1 MEQALAAIHLSNP
14 RRLPMEFSF
23 GCHEQK
29 VALGCRFPAEL
40 VTAVTTQLAA
50 HYPSATLTRHHDEAV
65 SPQAGTPR
73 QTWSVELRLRP
84 DLFPIRRYA
93 QFDDALN
100 RNASDPLTGLFAA
113 LTPDKHERMRSTI
126 AITACPAKARRVR
139 HCRKVVGRLA
149 RPFFRSHPALAHW
162 YASAATCRRASIRA
176 LAVALRLLSNASGS
190 SAGTPSLN
198 TSSARAHER
207 EEDIQAASD
216 KLGRHL
222 FEVRIHVTVAA
233 PLEDAARAKQLLR
246 QMTGAFGQFTIPR
259 MATFHVSRVRRS
271 DPRGRRSAGGF
282 LLSSEELATLW
293 HPATATVRAPAMQ
306 VTESRE
312 LEPPV
317 TLPLVR
323 NEPAIAQIGR
333 IAFRGRQDTFGI
345 QPEDR
350 RRHLAII
357 GKTGMGKTTLLQ
369 RLIISD
375 IVAGRGLAVIDPHG
389 DLADS
394 ILDCIPPRRTN
405 EVIVFDAGD
414 RDYPFSFNPLS
425 CPDMNQRP
433 LVASGVVSS
442 FKKLYGDSW
451 GPRLEHI
458 LRNGLLALLEDP
470 STSLL
475 SLQRLLGD
483 GSYRKGIV
491 DRLGD
496 PVVRAFWQ
504 HEFASWKPQY
514 QVEAVAPIQN
524 KLGQFLA
531 HPILRAILGQ
541 ACSRLDLRLVMDE
554 GQVLVA
560 NLSKGKIGEDG
571 STLLGSLLVTSLQ
584 LAAMSRA
591 DQPEADRRDFFLYV
605 DEFQHFATDSF
616 ATILSEARKYRLNL
630 VLANQYLAQMEESTA
645 AALFGN
651 VGSLLAFQVG
661 ADDAETLAAQLGED
675 LTARD
680 LLSLPRFRA
689 YARLLIDGLPSRPFS
704 LETLPP
710 PKPPRQGARG
720 QVARRAS
727 RHRYNRPARHVAAE
741 IAAALSH

>member
-1 MEQALAAIHLSNP
+1 M
-14 RRLPMEFSF
+14 
-23 GCHEQK
+23 
-29 VALGCRFPAEL
+29 V
-40 VTAVTTQLAA
+40 
-50 HYPSATLTRHHDEAV
+50 
-65 SPQAGTPR
+65 
-73 QTWSVELRLRP
+73 
-84 DLFPIRRYA
+84 
-93 QFDDALN
+93 
-100 RNASDPLTGLFAA
+100 
-113 LTPDKHERMRSTI
+113 
-126 AITACPAKARRVR
+126 
-139 HCRKVVGRLA
+139 
-149 RPFFRSHPALAHW
+149 
-162 YASAATCRRASIRA
+162 
-176 LAVALRLLSNASGS
+176 
-190 SAGTPSLN
+190 
-198 TSSARAHER
+198 
-207 EEDIQAASD
+207 
-216 KLGRHL
+216 
-222 FEVRIHVTVAA
+222 
-233 PLEDAARAKQLLR
+233 
-246 QMTGAFGQFTIPR
+246 GAFGQFTVPGR
-259 MATFHVSRVRRS
+259 AGFRAAQVRAS
-271 DPRGRRSAGGF
+271 DAAKPAAARRGF
-282 LLSSEELATLW
+282 LLSCEELATLW
-293 HPATATVRAPAMQ
+293 HPPTVTVRVPTVLA
-306 VTESRE
+306 VGSRE

-317 TLPLVR
+317 TLSLAR
-323 NEPAIAQIGR
+323 NEPEIAELGR
-333 IAFRGRQDTFGI
+333 IAFRQERGVFGI
-345 QPEDR
+345 RLEDR
-350 RRHLAII
+350 RRHLAVI

-369 RLIISD
+369 RLIVSD

-389 DLADS
+389 DLAES

-405 EVIVFDAGD
+405 EVIAFDAGD
-414 RDYPFSFNPLS
+414 RDYPLSFNPLS
-425 CPDMNQRP
+425 CPDVNQRP
-433 LVASGVVSS
+433 LVASGIVSS

-458 LRNGLLALLEDP
+458 LRNGLLALLEIP

-475 SLQRLLGD
+475 SLQRLLSD
-483 GSYRKGIV
+483 GSYRKSIV

-541 ACSRLDLRLVMDE
+541 ARSRLDLRRAMDE

-605 DEFQHFATDSF
+605 DEFQNFATDSF
-616 ATILSEARKYRLNL
+616 ATILSEARKYRLSF

-675 LTARD
+675 LTPRD

-689 YARLLIDGLPSRPFS
+689 YARLLIDGMPSRPFS

-710 PKPPRQGARG
+710 PKPPRHGARG
-720 QVARRAS
+720 QLVRRAS
-727 RHRYNRPARHVAAE
+727 RHRYTRPARHVEAE
-741 IAAALSH
+741 IAASFLG